1 MSISVIVVA
10 TKDFFVAKSSD
21 GWQMEAH
28 TLSDL
33 AKELHFHGVTAKA
46 VRCQWQPGER
56 MMTAGQQVALNA
68 EIRRLECDEHTP
80 PEIVHPEPTI
90 HSDQR
95 SILMS
100 HH

>member
-1 MSISVIVVA
+1 MSISVTVVA
-10 TKDFFVAKSSD
+10 TNDFFIAKSSD

-33 AKELHFHGVTAKA
+33 AKELHHHGVLAMA
-46 VRCQWQPGER
+46 VRCQWHPGER

-68 EIRRLECDEHTP
+68 EIRRLECDERTLSR
-80 PEIVHPEPTI
+80 IVHSEPTI